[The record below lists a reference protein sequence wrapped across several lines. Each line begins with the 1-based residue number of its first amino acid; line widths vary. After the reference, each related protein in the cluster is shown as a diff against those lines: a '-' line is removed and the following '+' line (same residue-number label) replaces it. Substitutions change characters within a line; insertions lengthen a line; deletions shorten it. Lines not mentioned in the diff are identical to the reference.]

1 MTGDTPPVMDDPV
14 RARRA
19 RVAAAVQL
27 GKRVGYALFALA
39 IVLFFVGLAI
49 DLTDGMATAIVA
61 CLLAGSVVLLPAII
75 LGYAVRTAEREDRAR
90 GL

>member
-1 MTGDTPPVMDDPV
+1 MAIDPV

-19 RVAAAVQL
+19 RVAAGVQL
-27 GKRVGYALFALA
+27 AKRVGYLLFLVA
-39 IVLFFVGLAI
+39 IVLFFVGFAV
-49 DLTDGMATAIVA
+49 DLSSALATAIVVS
-61 CLLAGSVVLLPAII
+61 LVAGSVVLLPAII

>member
-1 MTGDTPPVMDDPV
+1 MADPV

-19 RVAAAVQL
+19 RVAGGVRSA
-27 GKRVGYALFALA
+27 KRVGYALFLLA
-39 IVLFFVGLAI
+39 IVLFFVALVGELTGGLAV
-49 DLTDGMATAIVA
+49 AIVA
-61 CLLAGSVVLLPAII
+61 CLVAGSVVLLPAII

>member
-1 MTGDTPPVMDDPV
+1 MTDPV

-19 RVAAAVQL
+19 RVAAAVHL
-27 GKRVGYALFALA
+27 AKRIGYALFALA
-39 IVLFFVGLAI
+39 IVLFFVGLAV
-49 DLTDGMATAIVA
+49 DLSDGLATAITA
-61 CLLAGSVVLLPAII
+61 CLFAGSVIMLPAII

>member
-1 MTGDTPPVMDDPV
+1 MNVDPV

-19 RVAAAVQL
+19 RVAAGVQL
-27 GKRVGYALFALA
+27 GKRIGYLLFLVA
-39 IVLFFVGLAI
+39 IVLFFVGLVVDFTGGI
-49 DLTDGMATAIVA
+49 ATAIIV
-61 CLLAGSVVLLPAII
+61 CLVVGSIVLLPAII

>member
-1 MTGDTPPVMDDPV
+1 MDDPV

-19 RVAAAVQL
+19 RVAAGVKLA
-27 GKRVGYALFALA
+27 KRIGYLLFLVA
-39 IVLFFVGLAI
+39 IVLFFVGLVV
-49 DLTDGMATAIVA
+49 DFTSGVATAIVV
-61 CLLAGSVVLLPAII
+61 CLVVGSVVLLPGII